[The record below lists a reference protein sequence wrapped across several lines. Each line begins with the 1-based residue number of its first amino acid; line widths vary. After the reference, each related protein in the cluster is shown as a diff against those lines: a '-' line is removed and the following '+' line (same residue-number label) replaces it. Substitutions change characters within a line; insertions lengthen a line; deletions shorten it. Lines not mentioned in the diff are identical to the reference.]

1 MATLR
6 DRKKQEVRLRII
18 ETAERS
24 FARDGLE
31 EATIEGIAAEA
42 DVSVGT
48 VYNYFGNKTTLLL
61 ACVNEDTTQM
71 VEAGADVLAR
81 PGKDPVKGVQRL
93 FDRYVTGFTKWDRRL
108 LQEVFA
114 ASFQRDGRELTT
126 ELVQMDEKLLAQ
138 LTTLIGGFQT
148 QGTIGSKVDPTEAAL
163 LLFSSLVTQIIMFIS
178 LEDSTP
184 ADLKRQ
190 VNRQINLAFMGLSA
204 IKMKEVT

>member
-18 ETAERS
+18 ESAERL

-31 EATIEGIAAEA
+31 EATIEEIAADA

-71 VEAGADVLAR
+71 VEAGAVVLAR

-93 FDRYVTGFTKWDRRL
+93 LDRYITGFAKWDRRL
-108 LQEVFA
+108 MQEVFA
-114 ASFQRDGRELTT
+114 ASFRSDGRELTT

-138 LTTLIGGFQT
+138 LTTLIGIFQT
-148 QGTIGSKVDPTEAAL
+148 QGTVDSQASSSEAAL
-163 LLFSSLVTQIIMFIS
+163 LLFSGMVTQIIMFITV
-178 LEDSTP
+178 EDASP
-184 ADLKRQ
+184 ADLKRH
-190 VNRQINLAFMGLSA
+190 VNRQVNLAFKGLA
-204 IKMKEVT
+204 ATPTKAK

>member
-1 MATLR
+1 MSTLR

-18 ETAERS
+18 ETAERL

-31 EATIEGIAAEA
+31 EATIEGIAADA
-42 DVSVGT
+42 NVSAGT

-71 VEAGADVLAR
+71 VEAGAVVLAR
-81 PGKDPVKGVQRL
+81 SGEDPVKGVQRL
-93 FDRYVTGFTKWDRRL
+93 LDRYITGFTKWERRL

-114 ASFQRDGRELTT
+114 ASFQRDGSELTT

-138 LTTLIGGFQT
+138 LTTLIGIFQT
-148 QGTIGSKVDPTEAAL
+148 HGTIDSKVDPTEAAL
-163 LLFSSLVTQIIMFIS
+163 LLLSIMVTQIIMFIS
-178 LEDSTP
+178 LEDLSI

-190 VNRQINLAFMGLSA
+190 VNRQVNLAFTGLA
-204 IKMKEVT
+204 APNPKAK

>member
-1 MATLR
+1 MSTLR

-18 ETAERS
+18 ETAERL

-31 EATIEGIAAEA
+31 EATIEGIAADA
-42 DVSVGT
+42 GVSAGT
-48 VYNYFGNKTTLLL
+48 VYNYFGNKTTLPL
-61 ACVNEDTTQM
+61 ACLNEDTTQM
-71 VEAGADVLAR
+71 VEAGAIVLAR

-93 FDRYVTGFTKWDRRL
+93 IDRYITGFAKWDRRL

-114 ASFQRDGRELTT
+114 ASFRGDGGELTT

-138 LTTLIGGFQT
+138 LTDLIGIFQT
-148 QGTIGSKVDPTEAAL
+148 HGTIDSKVNPAEAAL

-178 LEDSTP
+178 LEDSSP

-190 VNRQINLAFMGLSA
+190 VNRQVDLAFHGLA
-204 IKMKEVT
+204 ATNTKAK

>member
-61 ACVNEDTTQM
+61 ACVNQDTTEL
-71 VEAGADVLAR
+71 VEAGAGVLAR

-93 FDRYVTGFTKWDRRL
+93 FDRYTTGFANWDRRL

-114 ASFQRDGRELTT
+114 ASFKRDGSDLTT
-126 ELVQMDEKLLAQ
+126 ELAQMDERLIGQ
-138 LTTLIGGFQT
+138 LTTLIGLFQA
-148 QGTIGSKVDPTEAAL
+148 QGTIDADIEPTEAAL

-178 LEDSTP
+178 LEDSSP

-190 VNRQINLAFMGLSA
+190 LNRQVDLAFRGLA
-204 IKMKEVT
+204 THTRKAN